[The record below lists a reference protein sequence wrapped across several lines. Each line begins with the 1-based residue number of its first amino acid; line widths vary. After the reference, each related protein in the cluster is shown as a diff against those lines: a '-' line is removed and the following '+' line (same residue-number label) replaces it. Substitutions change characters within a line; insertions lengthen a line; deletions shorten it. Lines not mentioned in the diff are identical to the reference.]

1 MKVLIELPTWLGDA
15 VMTTPAIENLEN
27 HFSDAEITLV
37 GSTITIEAIKGHPKV
52 FKTYILDKTFKST
65 FQLLTDLGQ
74 FDAFF
79 SFRGSLRSKLIKFCV
94 SSKSKFQFDKKKYTK
109 GHQVEKY
116 NNFINDC
123 LGSHSRPGKL
133 ILHNVRKNKSGKN
146 KILGINPGSSY
157 GDSKRWYPDEFA
169 EVASAL
175 SIEYD
180 IVIFGGPGEN
190 DIAGDIEKNLIEKGV
205 TNYQNLAAHTSISE
219 LMSYI
224 SNLDLFITGDS
235 GPMHLAACFQIPTV
249 SIFGPTKDNETS
261 QWMNKSSFVI
271 KKKLDCQPC
280 MKRSCPLRHH
290 NCMKLIKAKDVLSVI
305 DGISVSQ

>member
-37 GSTITIEAIKGHPKV
+37 GSTIAIEAIKGHPKV

-123 LGSHSRPGKL
+123 LSSHSRPGKL
-133 ILHNVRKNKSGKN
+133 ILHNVKKNESGKN

-157 GDSKRWYPDEFA
+157 GDAKRWYPDEFA
-169 EVASAL
+169 DVASAL

-180 IVIFGGPGEN
+180 IFIFGGPGEK

-205 TNYQNLAAHTSISE
+205 TNYQNLASHTSISE

-235 GPMHLAACFQIPTV
+235 GSMHLAACFQIPTV

-261 QWMNKSSFVI
+261 QWMNKNSFVI
-271 KKKLDCQPC
+271 KKNLDCQPC

-305 DGISVSQ
+305 GEISVSQ

>member
-1 MKVLIELPTWLGDA
+1 MSHLKVSFNLI
-15 VMTTPAIENLEN
+15 
-27 HFSDAEITLV
+27 
-37 GSTITIEAIKGHPKV
+37 
-52 FKTYILDKTFKST
+52 
-65 FQLLTDLGQ
+65 
-74 FDAFF
+74 
-79 SFRGSLRSKLIKFCV
+79 
-94 SSKSKFQFDKKKYTK
+94 KKKYTK

-123 LGSHSRPGKL
+123 LSSHSRPGKL
-133 ILHNVRKNKSGKN
+133 ILHNVKKNESGKN

-157 GDSKRWYPDEFA
+157 GDAKRWYPDEFA
-169 EVASAL
+169 DVASAL

-180 IVIFGGPGEN
+180 IFIFGGPGEK

-205 TNYQNLAAHTSISE
+205 TNYQNLASHTSISE

-235 GPMHLAACFQIPTV
+235 GSMHLAACFQIPTV

-261 QWMNKSSFVI
+261 QWMNKNSFVI
-271 KKKLDCQPC
+271 KKNLDCQPC

-305 DGISVSQ
+305 GEISVSQ